1 MYDLIVDIIGHT
13 WDTSQY
19 SSTEQQYVYSLCG
32 VIIII
37 VLVVLVRWIDRIF
50 MR

>member
-1 MYDLIVDIIGHT
+1 MYDLIIDIIGHT
-13 WDTSQY
+13 WDPSQY
-19 SSTEQQYVYSLCG
+19 SNTEQEFVYSICG